1 MASEVPS
8 MHLGIDIGGTKTD
21 AVAID
26 ENGQTLV
33 QFRLSTGYGANGV
46 LSSAEKAVRG
56 LAEQLNSPISQISSI
71 GVGVPGRVDSTSGR
85 VVHAVN
91 LGVEDLNL
99 GAELSGVLGREVH
112 VENDVNAAAIGA
124 YYLLNARGWPEGEWP
139 TQLADGNSLHSMAY
153 LNLGTGLAAGIVIGG
168 ALWRGSR
175 GTAGEIGHIPIDPL
189 GPVCSC
195 GQSGCLEV
203 FASGSAL
210 ARQWPTGHP
219 NPTQHL
225 FEAAAGGDSSA
236 IEIRSRLVESIASAV
251 RILVLAVDVE
261 VVVIGGGIAAVGEPL
276 LTGVRAVLSERA
288 QHSPFL
294 SSLEL
299 ADRIC
304 LVPAGVPISAL
315 GAAFA
320 GMKSALS
327 RDDQIRVA

>member
-1 MASEVPS
+1 

-26 ENGQTLV
+26 DSGQTLV
-33 QFRLSTGYGANGV
+33 QFRLSTGYGANEV
-46 LSSAEKAVRG
+46 LSSAAEAVRG
-56 LAEQLNSPISQISSI
+56 LAERLNTPIPQISSI
-71 GVGVPGRVDSTSGR
+71 GVGVPGRVDSTTGR

-91 LGVEDLNL
+91 LGVEDLSL
-99 GAELSGVLGREVH
+99 GVELSRMLEREVH
-112 VENDVNAAAIGA
+112 VENDVNAAALGA
-124 YYLLNARGWPEGEWP
+124 YHLLNARGWPDTGWP
-139 TQLADGNSLHSMAY
+139 AAAGGDGSLHSMAY

-175 GTAGEIGHIPIDPL
+175 GTAGEIGHIPIDPD

-210 ARQWPTGHP
+210 ARLWPTEHP

-225 FEAAAGGDSSA
+225 FEVAAGGDSA
-236 IEIRSRLVESIASAV
+236 AVRIESELLQSIASAV

-261 VVVIGGGIAAVGEPL
+261 VVVIGGGIAAAGEPL
-276 LTGVRAVLSERA
+276 LSGVRSVLVERA

-294 SSLEL
+294 ASLEL
-299 ADRIC
+299 AERIC

-320 GMKSALS
+320 GMNSTTT
-327 RDDQIRVA
+327 RGDQIKVA

>member
-1 MASEVPS
+1 MAAEELS

-26 ENGQTLV
+26 QTGEVLV
-33 QFRLSTGYGANGV
+33 QFRLSTAYGASGV
-46 LSSAEKAVRG
+46 LSSAEEAVRG
-56 LAEQLNSPISQISSI
+56 LAERLNSPISQISSI
-71 GVGVPGRVDSTSGR
+71 GVGVPGRVDSTTGR

-99 GAELSGVLGREVH
+99 GSELSRVLEHEVH
-112 VENDVNAAAIGA
+112 AENDVNAAALGA
-124 YYLLNARGWPEGEWP
+124 YHLLNARGWPETGWP
-139 TQLADGNSLHSMAY
+139 ASAIGDSSRHSMAY

-203 FASGSAL
+203 LASGSAL
-210 ARQWPTGHP
+210 ARQWPTEHP
-219 NPTQHL
+219 NPIQHL
-225 FEAAAGGDSSA
+225 FEAAAGGDSAAMRIKSK
-236 IEIRSRLVESIASAV
+236 LLESIASAV

-261 VVVIGGGIAAVGEPL
+261 VVVIGGGIAAAGDPL
-276 LTGVRAVLSERA
+276 LEGVRAVLKERA

-294 SSLEL
+294 GSLEL
-299 ADRIC
+299 AERVC
-304 LVPAGVPISAL
+304 LVPAGAPISAL
-315 GAAFA
+315 GAAFS
-320 GMKSALS
+320 GMKSTTI
-327 RDDQIRVA
+327 RGEQIRVA